1 MKHHVSF
8 SCRPP
13 FLFSLSCNTPM
24 KAVKFPWEA
33 TVQCIYQTRLYFY
46 RLYFFLLHHES
57 GRWWRQLSIK
67 SSLLTSQ
74 MKARKSWDVETQTLS
89 YALFIILS
97 QNCHIAILR
106 DCDSQ
111 GKTHSSLY
119 IATEICL
126 IWYVFTEILWC

>member
-1 MKHHVSF
+1 
-8 SCRPP
+8 
-13 FLFSLSCNTPM
+13 
-24 KAVKFPWEA
+24 
-33 TVQCIYQTRLYFY
+33 
-46 RLYFFLLHHES
+46 
-57 GRWWRQLSIK
+57 
-67 SSLLTSQ
+67 